1 MRNLKRALSLA
12 LASVML
18 LGMMVVGTSASYADV
33 DSTDN
38 VEAIEVMQAVGV
50 MSGDDKGNFNPDQK
64 VTRGEMAVVMANL
77 LKLNVKDFI
86 GAKTPFTDVP
96 EWAVPYVAAC
106 YADGITAGIGANQ
119 YGFNYEVTTAQ
130 AALMM
135 MKALGYFQNAKDFG
149 SDWVV
154 ATVKQ
159 GSQIEL
165 FDGISAGAYT
175 AMTRNEVAQLAL
187 NTLKSTTVETDGN
200 STDINLPGDISIST
214 GDTKYVDVTSAS
226 SYAKAFGDKAVEGN
240 KYAVQLGEK
249 LFNGDLKLNTNA
261 TDDFGRPGDKWTYK
275 TATVGTYADEAS
287 KTYTEDVKLGD
298 IYSDLGLSERT
309 EAVFIRNG
317 VEDSS
322 KKVLFRGN
330 GDKIGTGNGVLTEA
344 YVDDNNNVTLVA
356 IDTYVGQVNRSV
368 AATSSKD
375 AYIVIGTK
383 DQKPVSGG
391 TVEYE
396 TDGKYEDDAYVLYTY
411 ANGKV
416 QSVALAEMV
425 SGTVTS
431 YTAGKSLNLGDT
443 TYKYAAKKSGV
454 SDITTKSDYNVYL
467 DQYGYAIYVDE
478 QEFVSGDYAYVL
490 AVEGQ
495 GQDAFKTNRAKLV
508 FTDGTTKVVETEKDY
523 SKSDLESTFVTYK
536 VNDNNTYTLRKVTTG
551 IESIAANNSFALT
564 KGTAAIKTGGTPATI
579 YANSNTIFVVAT
591 KDGNDTVYK
600 TYTGI
605 ANVPSIAATA
615 GKDGTVS
622 AEVYCRTSNMATI
635 MYIDAT
641 KKSVNISTSSSDV
654 TYVAA
659 ASKEGKI
666 VSSDGEYWQYNAV
679 VNGQITTIKTSKE
692 ISTNTVYGSVSYDS
706 DDILNVDSAKVHDK
720 MVNPSNA
727 GTVKQ
732 SGNSTI
738 GFGNDK
744 KVEYWSVASNC
755 KVFYIDVDGKIT
767 ESSLSSIST
776 DSDDTVLAI
785 QDDGEL
791 TYIFIQEVTDG
802 ATDPGE
808 GTSGEYSAALTKDA
822 KGKITLTIKSTAK
835 DKPTEAVKGTI
846 KMGGSTTL
854 TADLPSGSGW
864 TGSAN
869 AWEYSVV
876 IANTS
881 SNTVNYTVDVTVG
894 SHTMTT
900 NTLLGG

>member
-12 LASVML
+12 MASVML
-18 LGMMVVGTSASYADV
+18 LGMMVVGTGASYADV
-33 DSTDN
+33 TSKHN
-38 VEAIEVMQAVGV
+38 QEAIEVMQAVGV

-77 LKLNVKDFI
+77 LKLNVKDFM

-96 EWAVPYVAAC
+96 QWAVPYVAAC
-106 YADGITAGIGANQ
+106 YADGITAGISATQ

-149 SDWVV
+149 SDWQV

-159 GSQIEL
+159 GSTIGL
-165 FDGISAGAYT
+165 FDDITANAST
-175 AMTRNEVAQLAL
+175 AMTRNEVAQIAL
-187 NTLKSTTVETDGN
+187 NTLKATVVETDGT
-200 STDINLPGDISIST
+200 STDINLPGNISIST

-226 SYAKAFGDKAVEGN
+226 SYAKAFGDKAVEGS
-240 KYAVQLGEK
+240 KYTVQLGEK
-249 LFNGDLKLNTNA
+249 LFDGDLKLNTSA
-261 TDDFGRPGDKWTYK
+261 TDAFGRPGDKWTYK
-275 TATVGTYADEAS
+275 TTTVGTYADEAN

-317 VEDSS
+317 AEDSA

-330 GDKIGTGNGVLTEA
+330 SDKIGTGNGVLTEA

-383 DQKPVSGG
+383 DQKPVAGG

-396 TDGKYEDDAYVLYTY
+396 TTASFADDAYVLYTY
-411 ANGKV
+411 AGGEV

-425 SGTVTS
+425 SGTVSS
-431 YTAGKSLNLGDT
+431 YTADKSLTIGNT
-443 TYKYAAKKSGV
+443 TYKYAAKHAGV
-454 SDITTKSDYNVYL
+454 SLSAKSDYNIYL

-478 QEFVSGDYAYVL
+478 QEFVSSDYAYVL

-523 SKSDLESTFVTYK
+523 SSSSLTNEFVTYK
-536 VNDNNTYTLRKVTTG
+536 VNDNNSYTLRKVTTG
-551 IESIAANNSFALT
+551 IETISGSATFAL
-564 KGTAAIKTGGTPATI
+564 KKSTAAITTGGTPATL

-591 KDGNDTVYK
+591 KDGADTVYK

-605 ANVPSIAATA
+605 ANVPSITAKATT
-615 GKDGTVS
+615 GTVS
-622 AEVYCRTSNMATI
+622 AKVYCKTSGMATI

-641 KKSVNISTSSSDV
+641 ASDVNISTSSSEV

-666 VSSDGEYWQYNAV
+666 VSSDGEYWLYNAV

-692 ISTNTVYGSVSYDS
+692 ISANTVYGSVSYDS
-706 DDILNVDSAKVHDK
+706 DNILNVDSAKPHTQLVT
-720 MVNPSNA
+720 PGTA

-738 GFGNDK
+738 GFGNGNN
-744 KVEYWSVASNC
+744 VVYWSVASNC
-755 KVFYIDVDGKIT
+755 KVFYIDVNGKIT

-776 DSDDTVLAI
+776 DTDDTVLAV

-791 TYIFIQEVTDG
+791 TYIFVQEVTDG
-802 ATDPGE
+802 AKDPGQE
-808 GTSGEYSAALTKDA
+808 TSGEYSVVLSKDA
-822 KGKITLTIKSTAK
+822 AGKITLTIKSTAK
-835 DKPTEAVKGTI
+835 DKPTDAVKGTI

-854 TADLPSGSGW
+854 TADLTGVSEW
-864 TGSAN
+864 TGDVNNWTCSA
-869 AWEYSVV
+869 V

-881 SNTVNYTVDVTVG
+881 SNTVTYTVDVTIG